1 MYDMIIVGGGPSGLT
16 AGLYA
21 GRAELKAL
29 MIEKAFHGGQMVTTN
44 EIENYPGVLE
54 ITGPELA
61 GIMYEQA
68 TRFGTEIKF
77 EEVIKIED
85 EGDIK
90 KVITSSG
97 TYETKTILLSMG
109 AKPRKLGLENE
120 EALAGRGVSY
130 CAICDGGFYKDKV
143 VAVVGGGDTALE
155 DALYLSRLAKKVYL
169 IHRRDSFR
177 ANKHLQN
184 RVTQSQV
191 EVIWNSGVT
200 KLYEEGTLKGIQ
212 VTNLVDQ
219 TSHDVEIDG
228 LFVAVGSLPVTELVR
243 DLVEL
248 NAGGYIVTDENCKT
262 NKAGI
267 FAIGDIRQKKLRQ
280 VITAAADG
288 AIGVYEAE
296 QYLVEHDS

>member
-16 AGLYA
+16 AALYA

-44 EIENYPGVLE
+44 EIENYPGILE

-77 EEVIKIED
+77 EEVLKIED
-85 EGDIK
+85 EGVIK
-90 KVITSSG
+90 KVTTSSG
-97 TYETKTILLSMG
+97 SYETKTILLSMG

-155 DALYLSRLAKKVYL
+155 DALYLSRLARKVYL

-184 RVTQSQV
+184 RVMRSSV

-200 KLYEEGTLKGIQ
+200 KLYEEGTLRGIQ
-212 VTNLVDQ
+212 VTDLVEKTVRDIQ
-219 TSHDVEIDG
+219 VDG
-228 LFVAVGSLPVTELVR
+228 IFIAVGTIPVTEFVK
-243 DLVEL
+243 DVVEL
-248 NAGGYIVTDENCKT
+248 DEQGYIITDENCKT
-262 NKAGI
+262 NKPGV

-288 AIGVYEAE
+288 AVGVYEAE
-296 QYLVEHDS
+296 QYLVEHES